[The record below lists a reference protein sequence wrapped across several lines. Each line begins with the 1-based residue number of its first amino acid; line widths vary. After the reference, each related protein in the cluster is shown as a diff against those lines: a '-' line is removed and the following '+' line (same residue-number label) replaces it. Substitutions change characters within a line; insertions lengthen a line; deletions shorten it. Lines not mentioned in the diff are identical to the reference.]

1 STLSG
6 IGKTTVTV
14 TDAGLT
20 DTSSAPSTQPSVAEG
35 ASTGSLTLA
44 TFTDANPGD
53 NHANFTATIHWGD
66 GSSDSGV
73 AVTYSNGTYSVAGS
87 HIYADEHSAYA
98 VTVDVADDG
107 GSTLSG
113 IGKTTVTVTDA
124 GLTDT
129 STAPSTQPSVA
140 EGASTGSLTL
150 ATFTDAN
157 PGDHH
162 ADMTATIH
170 WGDGASDSGV
180 AVSYSN

>member
-66 GSSDSGV
+66 GASDSGV
-73 AVTYSNGTYSVAGS
+73 AVSYSNGTYSVAGS
-87 HIYADEHSAYA
+87 HTYADEHSAYA
-98 VTVDVADDG
+98 VTVGVADDG

-124 GLTDT
+124 ALTG
-129 STAPSTQPSVA
+129 STTATA
-140 EGASTGSLTL
+140 AGTEGATNSSVLAG
-150 ATFTDAN
+150 ATFTDAK
-157 PGDHH
+157 PGDNS
-162 ADMTATIH
+162 AEMTA
-170 WGDGASDSGV
+170 V
-180 AVSYSN
+180 